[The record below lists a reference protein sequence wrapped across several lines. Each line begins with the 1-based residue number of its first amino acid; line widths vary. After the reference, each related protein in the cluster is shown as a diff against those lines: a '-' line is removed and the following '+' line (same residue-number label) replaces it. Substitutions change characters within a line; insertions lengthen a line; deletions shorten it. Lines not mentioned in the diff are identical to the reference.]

1 MKTVIRILFLFI
13 LFHISEQI
21 SAQGYS
27 VSDSI
32 STYQRFSENK
42 DFLSA
47 SKLAFKIAEF
57 YTQKGDLTL
66 AHEYFT
72 NAAISANKVINAFL
86 EARSIYKKGM
96 TEKMMV
102 ESGIYSMEEEQKYL
116 KASIKSMKRAHTL
129 FIKAKMQ
136 GSYED
141 IMSLAHGGEAQFIIG
156 DYRGAVKALKIAL
169 RDAQK
174 NRYNELSLKSSG
186 LLAQCFA
193 ELNDHANETFYL
205 SVYKNYNEFFI
216 SKDSLAQT
224 VEEIEKLESTNQL
237 QKTEL
242 ELTKIEIQNKNLQLE
257 NQNAM
262 AEKTMAIIEQ
272 GVLERRLMI
281 GGIAVIL
288 IFLVVTIVALQYKRK
303 TANKLEEQNKQ
314 ILKQKTLIEK
324 RQKELNEEKSRTDAL
339 LLNILPDPIAEELK
353 KKKKVT
359 PRYYKM
365 VTVMFTDFK
374 GFTAIASQMS
384 PGEIVRELDACFVA
398 FDQIIEKYELR
409 LGRKCIEKIK
419 TIGDGYMC
427 AGGVPIENES
437 NPLDTIRVALAI
449 RDYMENRKLEKL
461 NKNEPFFE
469 IRIGINT
476 GPVVAGVVGKKKF
489 AYDIWGD
496 AVNLASRMESS
507 GEVGRVNISGETY
520 KYVKDHF
527 FFTHRGRINAK
538 NKGSIDMYFV
548 DGRVKYADQK
558 NKKSKTKV

>member
-1 MKTVIRILFLFI
+1 MKVVTCILLSFSLIHF
-13 LFHISEQI
+13 FAEAN
-21 SAQGYS
+21 AQFFA
-27 VSDSI
+27 VADST
-32 STYQRFSENK
+32 STYQQLSKNK
-42 DFLSA
+42 EYNPA
-47 SKLAFKIAEF
+47 ARMAFMIAEY
-57 YTQKGDLTL
+57 YTQKRDH
-66 AHEYFT
+66 AKAREFYA
-72 NAAISANKVINAFL
+72 NAGLNANRGANVVL
-86 EARSIYKKGM
+86 EARAIYKQGM
-96 TEKMMV
+96 AEKMMV

-116 KASIKSMKRAHTL
+116 KACIKSMKRAHNL

-141 IMSLAHGGEAQFIIG
+141 IMSLVHGGEAQFIIG
-156 DYRGAVKALKIAL
+156 DYRGAIKALKIAL

-174 NRYNELSLKSSG
+174 NRYNELALKSSG
-186 LLAQCFA
+186 LLAQSFA
-193 ELNDHANETFYL
+193 ESNDPASEAFYL
-205 SVYKNYNEFFI
+205 SIYKNYNEFFI
-216 SKDSLAQT
+216 SKDSLAQS
-224 VEEIEKLESTNQL
+224 VEEIVKLESTNQL

-281 GGIAVIL
+281 GSIGVIL
-288 IFLVVTIVALQYKRK
+288 IILIISIVALQYKRK
-303 TANKLEEQNKQ
+303 TANKLEEQNKK

-324 RQKELNEEKSRTDAL
+324 RQKELNDEKSRTDAL
-339 LLNILPDPIAEELK
+339 LLNILPEPIAEELK

-398 FDQIIEKYELR
+398 FDLIIEKYELR
-409 LGRKCIEKIK
+409 VGRKCIEKIK

-449 RDYMENRKLEKL
+449 RDYMEKRKLEKAK
-461 NKNEPFFE
+461 KNEPFFE

-496 AVNLASRMESS
+496 TVNLASRMESS

-520 KYVKDHF
+520 KYIKDHF
-527 FFTHRGRINAK
+527 FFTKRGRINAK
-538 NKGSIDMYFV
+538 NKGSVDMYFV
-548 DGRVKYADQK
+548 DGRVKYASQK
-558 NKKSKTKV
+558 KKITKTKV